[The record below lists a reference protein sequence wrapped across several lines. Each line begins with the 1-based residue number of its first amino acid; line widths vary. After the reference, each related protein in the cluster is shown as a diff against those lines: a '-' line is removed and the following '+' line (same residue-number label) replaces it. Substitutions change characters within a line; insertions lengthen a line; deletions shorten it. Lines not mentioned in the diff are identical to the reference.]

1 MGKSQIAC
9 RNLWKI
15 FGPTPERVAAEI
27 TAQRTRAEIL
37 QMTGHVLAVR
47 DVTFE
52 VAQGE
57 IFVVMGLS
65 GSGKSTLLR
74 CLSRLVEPTHGTVLV
89 NGEEVTGMDERQ
101 LRQLRR
107 HKMSMVFQRFGLFSH
122 RRVLDNIAY
131 GLEVQGMAKAQRLAR
146 AREILELVELTGW
159 ENHYPHE
166 LSGGMQQ
173 RVGLARALAVDPE
186 ILLCDEPFS
195 ALDPLIRRDMQN
207 ELLRLQKSV
216 RKTIVFITHDFLEAI
231 RIGDRIAVMKDG
243 ELVQVGTPEQLVAH
257 PINDYVREFTRDVP
271 RVKVLT
277 ARSVMRPVHAKD
289 LLIGHAIAIDTTLE
303 ALIPLT
309 VDNEAGLAI
318 VDEQDDLVG
327 FVDRRAVMLA
337 LAERGAGS

>member
-1 MGKSQIAC
+1 MSVGKTQIAC
-9 RNLWKI
+9 HNLWKV

-27 TAQRTRAEIL
+27 TAQHTRAEIL
-37 QMTGHVLAVR
+37 QTTGHVLAVR

-74 CLSRLVEPTHGTVLV
+74 CLSRLVEPTRGVVLV
-89 NGEEVTGMDERQ
+89 NGEAVTGMDERQ

-122 RRVLDNIAY
+122 RRVLHRPGHPCCSA
-131 GLEVQGMAKAQRLAR
+131 RLAR
-146 AREILELVELTGW
+146 AREILDLVELTGW
-159 ENHYPHE
+159 ENYYPHE

-257 PINDYVREFTRDVP
+257 PVNDYVREFTRDVP

-309 VDNEAGLAI
+309 VDNEAGLAV
-318 VDEQDDLVG
+318 VDERAELVG

-337 LAERGAGS
+337 LAERSAGS